1 MKWDKSV
8 KEEITY
14 FSALLVLLFG
24 MGLTIAGF
32 CVSPVGV
39 VHTSI
44 LWILGQAF
52 LYCGSVF
59 GLTLYV
65 NSQVD
70 KIKKACIDEIHHN
83 RQREEEQET

>member
-24 MGLTIAGF
+24 IGLTIAGF
-32 CVSPVGV
+32 CVPPVGV
-39 VHTSI
+39 VHNSI
-44 LWILGQAF
+44 LWILGQSF
-52 LYCGSVF
+52 IYCGSVF

-65 NSQVD
+65 NNQIA
-70 KIKKACIDEIHHN
+70 KIKKACLDKI
-83 RQREEEQET
+83 EEERQND

>member
-44 LWILGQAF
+44 LWILG
-52 LYCGSVF
+52 
-59 GLTLYV
+59 
-65 NSQVD
+65 
-70 KIKKACIDEIHHN
+70 
-83 RQREEEQET
+83 